1 MVIMGLYRDFAAELA
16 LEAGSF
22 LKGKFNTAHDI
33 TYKGEIDLVTE
44 ADRGC
49 EALLIARIEK
59 AFPGH
64 GILAEETRGVAET
77 RDFTW
82 IIDPLDGTTNYAHH
96 YPVFCVSIALEHD
109 GALVAGIV
117 FNPIMG
123 EMFTAEAGGG
133 AFLNGEPIR
142 VSATGELGRSLV
154 ATGFPYDVRESRTN
168 MAAHNRFL
176 LAAQAVRRCGSAAL
190 DLCYVACGR
199 FEGFW
204 ELKLNPWDTAAG
216 AVILAEA
223 GGRLTDLRG
232 RPADIY
238 IPELCASNGLI
249 HQAMLDILRET

>member
-1 MVIMGLYRDFAAELA
+1 
-16 LEAGSF
+16 
-22 LKGKFNTAHDI
+22 
-33 TYKGEIDLVTE
+33 
-44 ADRGC
+44 
-49 EALLIARIEK
+49 
-59 AFPGH
+59 
-64 GILAEETRGVAET
+64 
-77 RDFTW
+77 
-82 IIDPLDGTTNYAHH
+82 
-96 YPVFCVSIALEHD
+96 
-109 GALVAGIV
+109 
-117 FNPIMG
+117 
-123 EMFTAEAGGG
+123 
-133 AFLNGEPIR
+133 
-142 VSATGELGRSLV
+142 
-154 ATGFPYDVRESRTN
+154 